1 MLAFES
7 RRELGRLFMTT
18 RSFSLRATALIGAL
32 ALTGLT
38 GCDALTSNAPTAADG
53 AAANA
58 PAAAALDPILANPQ
72 VGDLY
77 ASELSAFSRVSV
89 NEGSDSMAKAYG
101 MMKVVAVDD
110 TNVTIITENAAW
122 AESGG
127 AVEELGGDLATITW
141 DDSERIDI
149 PRATLSQLVTD
160 GKILRTRRM
169 EAAAPPAAAAAAPA
183 ADAPAAPAPGKPG
196 AEN

>member
-1 MLAFES
+1 
-7 RRELGRLFMTT
+7 MTT
-18 RSFSLRATALIGAL
+18 RRFSLRATALIGAL

-38 GCDALTSNAPTAADG
+38 GCDALTSSAPTAADSTT
-53 AAANA
+53 ADA
-58 PAAAALDPILANPQ
+58 PAAPALDPILANPQ

-77 ASELSAFSRVSV
+77 AAELSAFSQASF

-110 TNVTIITENAAW
+110 TNVTVITENAAW

-127 AVEELGGDLATITW
+127 AIEELGGDLATITW
-141 DDSERIDI
+141 DESERIDI
-149 PRATLSQLVTD
+149 PRATLAQLVTD

-169 EAAAPPAAAAAAPA
+169 EAAAPAPAAAAPA
-183 ADAPAAPAPGKPG
+183 ADAPAAPAEGKPG
-196 AEN
+196 AGK